1 MSSQREKLIPF
12 GIGVVSILILLYSLV
27 IAAQIL
33 LGFGIVILLLLFYLF
48 WRFVRAHERLADAM
62 ESSSHGFEEPPSS
75 N

>member
-1 MSSQREKLIPF
+1 MSSKREKLIPF
-12 GIGVVSILILLYSLV
+12 GIGVVSIFTFLYSLV
-27 IAAQIL
+27 IATQIL